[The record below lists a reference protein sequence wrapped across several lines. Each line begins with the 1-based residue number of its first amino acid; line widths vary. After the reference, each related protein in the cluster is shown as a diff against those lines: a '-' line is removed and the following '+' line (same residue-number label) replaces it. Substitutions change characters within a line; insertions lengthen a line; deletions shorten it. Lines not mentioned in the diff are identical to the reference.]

1 VLVVGAGISGISA
14 ACHLARSCPEKRFT
28 VLERRERLGGTW
40 DLFRYPGIRSDSDMH
55 TLGFGFRPWTGRK
68 AIADGADILRYLEE
82 TAREHRVDEHIELG
96 RHVRRVEWSSDHA
109 CWTVDVE
116 TTSGARERWRARYLW
131 FCAGYYD
138 YDHGYTPDLIG
149 RDRFGGT
156 IIHPQHWPTDFDP
169 SDRRIVVIGSGA
181 TAFTLVPAL
190 AREAAHVTMLQRS
203 PTYVV
208 SLPSVDRFA
217 NALRRSLPDRLA
229 SVITRAKNVALS
241 AVSFRIARRFPAR
254 TKRFLIDD
262 VRRRVPSGFDV
273 ERHFTPTYQP
283 WDQRICA
290 VPDSDFF
297 NALTNGSV
305 SIETDHIDTITETGI
320 RLASGT
326 HLECDVI
333 VTATGLNIQMLG
345 GAELVVDGQALN
357 TGDLVTYKGAMYAG
371 VPNLSASFGYVNASW
386 TLKADLIA
394 DFTCRVLRHMDAVG
408 ARSVTPRPGNVELEP
423 TNGAAFSPGYVKR
436 SADIMP
442 RRGTRKPWRLAESYP
457 IDLLTL
463 RCGRIDD
470 EVLLFEP
477 TTPSPV
483 GRRMTG

>member
-1 VLVVGAGISGISA
+1 
-14 ACHLARSCPEKRFT
+14 
-28 VLERRERLGGTW
+28 
-40 DLFRYPGIRSDSDMH
+40 
-55 TLGFGFRPWTGRK
+55 
-68 AIADGADILRYLEE
+68 
-82 TAREHRVDEHIELG
+82 
-96 RHVRRVEWSSDHA
+96 
-109 CWTVDVE
+109 
-116 TTSGARERWRARYLW
+116 
-131 FCAGYYD
+131 
-138 YDHGYTPDLIG
+138 
-149 RDRFGGT
+149 
-156 IIHPQHWPTDFDP
+156 
-169 SDRRIVVIGSGA
+169 
-181 TAFTLVPAL
+181 
-190 AREAAHVTMLQRS
+190 
-203 PTYVV
+203 
-208 SLPSVDRFA
+208 
-217 NALRRSLPDRLA
+217 
-229 SVITRAKNVALS
+229 
-241 AVSFRIARRFPAR
+241 
-254 TKRFLIDD
+254 
-262 VRRRVPSGFDV
+262 
-273 ERHFTPTYQP
+273 
-283 WDQRICA
+283 